1 MKTLKNTI
9 LGKIPVHWEIKNLG
23 DCITT
28 IIDHRGKTPQK
39 MGGDWQKNG
48 IRAISAKNIKN
59 EKLVNEDLIRC
70 VSQEI
75 YEKWMKEDIK
85 RGDCFLVS
93 EGATLGENMY
103 WDSNE
108 KIVLSQRIFCIR
120 SNENILDSAY
130 LSAYLNTSICQKEI
144 EARATGTTVLGL
156 RQSEVRNLQIILPT
170 LKEQKFIGKFYKD
183 INKKIEINN
192 EMNKTLE
199 EMAQTLFKRWF
210 IDFDFPNEN
219 GEPYRSSGGKMVD
232 SELGEIPEGWEI
244 SDIYKI
250 SNVIYVAPFKSK
262 QFNEDKKGF
271 PLIRIRDLK
280 TFNPQF
286 FTEENH
292 PKKTLI
298 NPGDLLVGMDAE
310 FRATPWLGKIGVLN
324 QRVCMF
330 SPNKDTVG
338 KYFLKMILEKPLSF
352 FENSK
357 VATTVIHLGK
367 SDIDMIK
374 IICPNDLLL
383 EKFKELTEHIYQK
396 KINNAQE
403 IQSLTEIRDTLLPKL
418 MSGDIEV

>member
-1 MKTLKNTI
+1 MEELKEGWRRVKLNEIINFNPKETLKKNTVAKYI
-9 LGKIPVHWEIKNLG
+9 EMANLQCFSRNVLGYEEKEYKGGTKFRNG
-23 DCITT
+23 DTLLARITPCLEN
-28 IIDHRGKTPQK
+28 GKTAYINCLE
-39 MGGDWQKNG
+39 KNEVAFG
-48 IRAISAKNIKN
+48 STEYIILREKENISDKKFIYYLAISNDFRELAIKSMTGTSGRQR
-59 EKLVNEDLIRC
+59 VQIDMLIN
-70 VSQEI
+70 SEI
-75 YEKWMKEDIK
+75 NLPPLE
-85 RGDCFLVS
+85 
-93 EGATLGENMY
+93 TQ
-103 WDSNE
+103 E
-108 KIVLSQRIFCIR
+108 KIASI
-120 SNENILDSAY
+120 
-130 LSAYLNTSICQKEI
+130 LSAL
-144 EARATGTTVLGL
+144 
-156 RQSEVRNLQIILPT
+156 
-170 LKEQKFIGKFYKD
+170 D
-183 INKKIEINN
+183 DKIEINN

-232 SELGEIPEGWEI
+232 SELGEIPSGWEV

-250 SNVIYVAPFKSK
+250 SNVIYGAPFKSK
-262 QFNEDKKGF
+262 QFNEEKKGF

-292 PKKTLI
+292 PKKTLV

-310 FRATPWLGKIGVLN
+310 FRATSWLGKTGVLN

-330 SPNKDTVG
+330 FPNKDVVG

-374 IICPNDLLL
+374 IICPNDLIL
-383 EKFKELTEHIYQK
+383 EKFKELTEYIYQK

-403 IQSLTEIRDTLLPKL
+403 IQSLKEIRDTLLPKL
-418 MSGDIEV
+418 MNGEIEI

>member
-1 MKTLKNTI
+1 MEELKEGWKSVKLLDYYEVTNG
-9 LGKIPVHWEIKNLG
+9 LSKN
-23 DCITT
+23 
-28 IIDHRGKTPQK
+28 
-39 MGGDWQKNG
+39 
-48 IRAISAKNIKN
+48 KN
-59 EKLVNEDLIRC
+59 EFGFGYPFLTFKEVFNNYFLPENLVNLANSTVKER
-70 VSQEI
+70 
-75 YEKWMKEDIK
+75 EKCSIK
-85 RGDCFLVS
+85 RGDIFITRTS
-93 EGATLGENMY
+93 ETMEELGITAVALKDYPNATFNGFTKRLRPKSHAEISPEFISFYLKSKEFRNQIQ
-103 WDSNE
+103 SFSSLTTRASLNNE
-108 KIVLSQRIFCIR
+108 MLEKLELIIPDIQK
-120 SNENILDSAY
+120 
-130 LSAYLNTSICQKEI
+130 QKEI
-144 EARATGTTVLGL
+144 AKILK
-156 RQSEVRNLQIILPT
+156 NL
-170 LKEQKFIGKFYKD
+170 YD
-183 INKKIEINN
+183 KIEINN

-219 GEPYRSSGGKMVD
+219 GEPYRSSGGKMVE
-232 SELGEIPEGWEI
+232 SELGEIPEGWEV

-250 SNVIYVAPFKSK
+250 SNVIYGAAFKSK
-262 QFNEDKKGF
+262 QFNEEKKGF

-292 PKKTLI
+292 PKKILVH
-298 NPGDLLVGMDAE
+298 PGDLLVGMDAE

-330 SPNKDTVG
+330 SPNKDVVG

-374 IICPNDLLL
+374 IICPNDLIL
-383 EKFKELTEHIYQK
+383 EKFKELTEYIYQK

-418 MSGDIEV
+418 MSGEIDM

>member
-1 MKTLKNTI
+1 MEELKEGWRRVRLSEVINFNPKETLKKNTVAKYIEMANLQCFSRNI
-9 LGKIPVHWEIKNLG
+9 LGYEEKEYRGGTKFRNG
-23 DCITT
+23 DTLLARITPCLEN
-28 IIDHRGKTPQK
+28 GKTAYINCLE
-39 MGGDWQKNG
+39 KNEVAFG
-48 IRAISAKNIKN
+48 STEYIILREKENISDKKFIYYLAISNEFRELAIKSMTGTSGRQR
-59 EKLVNEDLIRC
+59 VQTDMLIN
-70 VSQEI
+70 SEI
-75 YEKWMKEDIK
+75 NLPPLE
-85 RGDCFLVS
+85 
-93 EGATLGENMY
+93 TQ
-103 WDSNE
+103 E
-108 KIVLSQRIFCIR
+108 KIASI
-120 SNENILDSAY
+120 
-130 LSAYLNTSICQKEI
+130 LSAL
-144 EARATGTTVLGL
+144 
-156 RQSEVRNLQIILPT
+156 
-170 LKEQKFIGKFYKD
+170 D
-183 INKKIEINN
+183 DKIEINN

-199 EMAQTLFKRWF
+199 ETAQTLFKRWF

-232 SELGEIPEGWEI
+232 SELGEIPEGWEV

-250 SNVIYVAPFKSK
+250 SNIIYGAPFKSK
-262 QFNEDKKGF
+262 QFNEEKKGF

-292 PKKTLI
+292 PKKTLVH
-298 NPGDLLVGMDAE
+298 PGDLLVGMDAE

-330 SPNKDTVG
+330 SPNKDVVG

-374 IICPNDLLL
+374 IICPNDLIL
-383 EKFKELTEHIYQK
+383 EKFKELTEYIYQK

-418 MSGDIEV
+418 MSGEIDM